1 MKSNTTYQ
9 VMQNMEIY
17 KMWSYTRNEDI
28 QTMKL
33 CRLWKVIQNMKLY
46 KIWKVIQN
54 KKINIWKVISNS
66 LRRYDLTGKIMC
78 SIYMFTFYMTL
89 KCNKKTNT

>member
-1 MKSNTTYQ
+1 MKSNTQYQ
-9 VMQNMEIY
+9 DMQNMEIY

-33 CRLWKVIQNMKLY
+33 YRIWKVIQNMKLY

-54 KKINIWKVISNS
+54 KKIYIWTVISNS
-66 LRRYDLTGKIMC
+66 LRGYDLTGKIFC
-78 SIYMFTFYMTL
+78 SI
-89 KCNKKTNT
+89 

>member
-1 MKSNTTYQ
+1 MKSNATYQ

-17 KMWSYTRNEDI
+17 NMWSNTRNEDI

-33 CRLWKVIQNMKLY
+33 YRLWKVIQNMKLY

-54 KKINIWKVISNS
+54 KKIYIWKVISNC
-66 LRRYDLTGKIMC
+66 LRRYDLTGKIIC
-78 SIYMFTFYMTL
+78 SI
-89 KCNKKTNT
+89 